1 MKIIPEIN
9 PSELSKKG
17 RLLLV
22 TGGAASGKS
31 AFAEELSR
39 SMPRDGKLFY
49 VATMYWD
56 RTDPETQE
64 RVLRHRRQRCGK
76 GFETIERERRIAGL
90 TDWLRP
96 GDVMLLEDLSNLLAN
111 EMFPW
116 WEESEGEPDLFRKKS
131 RFREDGGAAFSQFI
145 EEKIVKPVVEM
156 YRSGISVVAVGSS
169 ITEEIPREMDYS
181 TALYIKGLM
190 QIQREIG
197 QTADQVYEVVCGIPM
212 SCKSG

>member
-1 MKIIPEIN
+1 MKIIPEMN

-17 RLLLV
+17 CLFLV

-39 SMPRDGKLFY
+39 RMPREGKLFY
-49 VATMYWD
+49 VATMHAD

-64 RVLRHRRQRCGK
+64 RILRHRRQRCGK

-90 TDWLRP
+90 TDCLRP
-96 GDVMLLEDLSNLLAN
+96 GDVILLEDLSNLLAN

-116 WEESEGEPDLFRKKS
+116 WEESEGEPDLFVDES
-131 RFREDGGAAFSQFI
+131 RFREDGGAAFSKFI
-145 EEKIVKPVVEM
+145 EERVVKPVIEM
-156 YRSGISVVAVGSS
+156 YRSGISIVAVDNS
-169 ITEEIPREMDYS
+169 ITEDVPRDMNFS
-181 TALYIKGLM
+181 TALFIAGLM

-197 QTADQVYEVVCGIPM
+197 LAADRVYEVVCGIPL
-212 SCKSG
+212 SCRSD